1 MSVQLYNVH
10 LVNGD
15 VLEVGEDYDLQGP
28 RTIVNRFSKAE
39 DNDVL
44 VFDTLFTSYYV
55 PRKNIVFI
63 ATADVLT

>member
-15 VLEVGEDYDLQGP
+15 VLEVGDDYDLQGP
-28 RTIVNRFSKAE
+28 RTIVNRFCKAE

-44 VFDTLFTSYYV
+44 VFDTLFASFYV

>member
-1 MSVQLYNVH
+1 MAVQLYNVH
-10 LVNGD
+10 LTNGEM
-15 VLEVGEDYDLQGP
+15 LQVGEDYDLQGP
-28 RTIVNRFSKAE
+28 KTIINRFCKAE

-44 VFDTLFTSYYV
+44 VFDTLFTSFYV

>member
-44 VFDTLFTSYYV
+44 VFDTLFTSFYV

>member
-15 VLEVGEDYDLQGP
+15 VLQVGEDYDLQGP
-28 RTIVNRFSKAE
+28 KTIVNRFCKAE

-44 VFDTLFTSYYV
+44 VCDTLFTSFYV

>member
-15 VLEVGEDYDLQGP
+15 VLQVGEDYDLQGP
-28 RTIVNRFSKAE
+28 KTIVNRFCKAE

-44 VFDTLFTSYYV
+44 EFDTLFTSFYV
-55 PRKNIVFI
+55 PRKSILFI
-63 ATADVLT
+63 ATSDVLS